1 MSKYPK
7 VTIVGAG
14 NVGATAALFILMHD
28 LANVVLIDVAEGL
41 PQGKALDLMHARSV
55 ERFGP
60 TVCGTNDY
68 VDTAGSAVVVIT
80 AGVARKP
87 GMTRDDLL
95 AINTAIVREVV
106 AKVVAASPDA
116 LILCVTNPLD
126 IMTYLAYK
134 ESGLDS
140 RRVLGMGGVLDSAR
154 FTYAVAEKTGAA
166 LNEIEALAIG
176 AHGDAM
182 TPMAAA
188 STLRGEALTEALAP
202 DEVDALVERT
212 VFGGAEV
219 VGLLKT
225 GSAFVAPAASVAAM
239 VRALL
244 SDDETILP
252 SCVYLNGQ
260 FGIEDV
266 YLSVPAV
273 LNSTGVVRIEEIE
286 LSADDLARL
295 QASAQ
300 TVAAAL
306 DELGL
311 RG

>member
-1 MSKYPK
+1 MGTYPK

-14 NVGATAALFILMHD
+14 NVGATAALFILMHN
-28 LANVVLIDVAEGL
+28 LADVVLIDVAEGL

-55 ERFGP
+55 EQFGP
-60 TVCGTNDY
+60 IVRGTNDY
-68 VDTAGSAVVVIT
+68 ADTAGSAVVVIT

-95 AINTAIVREVV
+95 AINASIVREVV
-106 AKVVAASPDA
+106 GNAVAASPDA

-126 IMTYLAYK
+126 IMTYLAHK
-134 ESGLDS
+134 QSGLDPQ
-140 RRVLGMGGVLDSAR
+140 RVLGMGGVLDSAR
-154 FTYAVAEKTGAA
+154 FAYAVAEKTGAA

-188 STLRGEALTEALAP
+188 SSVRGKTLTEALASS
-202 DEVDALVERT
+202 EVDALVERT
-212 VFGGAEV
+212 VYGGAEV

-225 GSAFVAPAASVAAM
+225 GSALVALAASVTAM

-244 SDDETILP
+244 SEQETILP
-252 SCVYLNGQ
+252 SCVYLDGQ
-260 FGIEDV
+260 FGIDDV
-266 YLSVPAV
+266 YLSVPAS
-273 LNSTGVVRIEEIE
+273 LNNTGVVRVEEVG
-286 LSADDLARL
+286 LSDTDLARL
-295 QASAQ
+295 QASAE
-300 TVAAAL
+300 TVSATL
-306 DELGL
+306 DSLGL